1 MKEDL
6 NNQLT
11 YYNETLK
18 YSGFTER
25 KRGVSYSTQ
34 TTDRYRKLKKRL
46 QDYITKQIQFL
57 FFPINILVKIK
68 TPYKK

>member
-34 TTDRYRKLKKRL
+34 TTDRYRKLKNVSKITL
-46 QDYITKQIQFL
+46 QSKYN
-57 FFPINILVKIK
+57 FFSSQSIF
-68 TPYKK
+68 